1 MATSEKDVLEQTID
15 PKDITQQIDK
25 NHGVWDEFER
35 AVPDN
40 PYNYTE
46 LELVMREQTLK
57 AMARDWPRLPR
68 KWLEWTFDSIDRLPA
83 DEQKAICEEGAWDK
97 LKRKPVDY
105 QGVKKSV
112 EHLGTWEVTDGNP
125 DLPYT
130 IIP

>member
-1 MATSEKDVLEQTID
+1 MATSEKDILEQTID

-68 KWLEWTFDSIDRLPA
+68 KWLE
-83 DEQKAICEEGAWDK
+83 
-97 LKRKPVDY
+97 
-105 QGVKKSV
+105 
-112 EHLGTWEVTDGNP
+112 
-125 DLPYT
+125 
-130 IIP
+130 